1 MPGVLQSTGS
11 QRVRHNLLN
20 DNIYLLLLV
29 IILCNFFWQ
38 NQSKSILP
46 LHSVVW
52 TKNVQE
58 ILVYVL
64 INNICNSCFFSI
76 PKNCQTID
84 YDESL
89 YRQHCLHLF
98 PFSVWLSFLKVLC
111 FMCFVIFFVVVANSC
126 LLNFMYEIFWRL
138 HLSLVSSRSFGLVSK
153 KCLLELKCRRTFKKC
168 FHLGF
173 GGRGYIVWIPAPQPH
188 SVLFM

>member
-1 MPGVLQSTGS
+1 MPGVLQSMGS

-98 PFSVWLSFLKVLC
+98 PFSVWLSLLKVLC
-111 FMCFVIFFVVVANSC
+111 FMCFVIFYCCCKLMFIELYVW
-126 LLNFMYEIFWRL
+126 NFLKIAFKFSFFQKFWA
-138 HLSLVSSRSFGLVSK
+138 
-153 KCLLELKCRRTFKKC
+153 C
-168 FHLGF
+168 
-173 GGRGYIVWIPAPQPH
+173 I
-188 SVLFM
+188 